1 MKERFR
7 CPEKKDLGRVVLV
20 KRGGGLEWREA
31 ILVDI
36 REKKEE
42 LSTRNFA
49 FIILLGETPP
59 TIRIVPLEDTKIK
72 D

>member
-36 REKKEE
+36 RKKK
-42 LSTRNFA
+42 NF
-49 FIILLGETPP
+49 
-59 TIRIVPLEDTKIK
+59 
-72 D
+72 